1 MTTFPPAAAICFAVA
16 APTPEEEPVTMAMVC
31 SNFIVTLLPVMTVDV
46 LLLKLD
52 LLHTLGTCW
61 PEFKRLQN
69 ALGLFSKW
77 LTEPSLCERAVHVS

>member
-1 MTTFPPAAAICFAVA
+1 
-16 APTPEEEPVTMAMVC
+16 MAMVC

-61 PEFKRLQN
+61 PEFKRLQIT
-69 ALGLFSKW
+69 LHLFSKW
-77 LTEPSLCERAVHVS
+77 LTEPSLCERAMRVS